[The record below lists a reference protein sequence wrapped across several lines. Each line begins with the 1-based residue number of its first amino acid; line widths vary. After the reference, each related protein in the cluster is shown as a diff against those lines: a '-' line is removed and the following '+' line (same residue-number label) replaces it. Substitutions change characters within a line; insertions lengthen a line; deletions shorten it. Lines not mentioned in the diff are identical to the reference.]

1 MNEKNMKPDE
11 LEQVCGGYDLTK
23 ANDYHHDLEIFIQ
36 VATKKLDA
44 LDMSTPEGIEKAQWV
59 KQAMDEHV
67 LEIIRE
73 CQEKTGILLPNPLL
87 TA

>member
-1 MNEKNMKPDE
+1 MRAEKLKPDE
-11 LEQVCGGYDLTK
+11 LEQVCGGNDLTMASVYQHEMK
-23 ANDYHHDLEIFIQ
+23 IFIQ

-44 LDMSTPEGIEKAQWV
+44 LDMSTPEGIQRAQWL
-59 KQAMDEHV
+59 KQVMDEHV

-73 CQEKTGILLPNPLL
+73 CQEKTGVLLPNPLH